1 MTKIENV
8 ILDMD
13 GVLWRGNTAVPNLPA
28 FFDQLEAH
36 GRAFM
41 LATNNSAKTPAQY
54 VEKLR
59 EVGVTAV
66 EKQIMTSA
74 LATAAYLG
82 HEYNPAETHIYLIGR
97 DGICQSL
104 QEQGFILLDRFEID
118 TQADLVV
125 VGLDRNVGY
134 SDFEAAT
141 LQIRRG
147 AKFVGTNGDKTFPS
161 ELGQLPGNGSLLALL
176 ETATGQQPL
185 IVGKP
190 EPIMFGECLRR
201 FGATATTANTLMVGD
216 RLETDILG
224 GQNAGLRTALVL
236 TGVTRR
242 EDLAQSEIQP
252 DFVFESITELGDWLI
267 TT

>member
-1 MTKIENV
+1 MTAVENV

-28 FFDQLEAH
+28 FFAQLEAH

-41 LATNNSAKTPAQY
+41 LATNNSMKTPAQY

-59 EVGVTAV
+59 GVGVTAV

-82 HEYNPAETHIYLIGR
+82 HEYTASETTVYLIGQ
-97 DGICQSL
+97 DGIRHAL
-104 QEQGFILLDRFEID
+104 QVQGFRLLEPLDLA
-118 TQADLVV
+118 TPADLVV
-125 VGLDRNVGY
+125 VGLDRSVCY
-134 SDFEAAT
+134 PDLETAT
-141 LQIRRG
+141 LHIRRG
-147 AKFVGTNGDKTFPS
+147 AKFIGTNGDKTFPS
-161 ELGQLPGNGSLLALL
+161 EQGQLPGNGSLLALL
-176 ETATGQQPL
+176 ETATEQQPL

-190 EPIMFGECLRR
+190 EPIMFQECLRR
-201 FGATATTANTLMVGD
+201 LGETATTANSIMVGD

-236 TGVTRR
+236 TGVTRWA
-242 EDLAQSEIQP
+242 DLAESEIQP
-252 DFVFESITELGDWLI
+252 DFVFHSITELGDWLI
-267 TT
+267 TS